1 MKLMTKRTKG
11 KYSDNVKTNRDTQ
24 DSDLG
29 F

>member
-1 MKLMTKRTKG
+1 MKLMTKRTKV

-24 DSDLG
+24 DSGLS